1 VPPFA
6 FGAEW
11 AEWFYRPLVKLVI
24 ACPCALVISTPVTIM
39 ASLAASARQGV
50 AVKGGVFIE
59 QPAQVKALAFDKT
72 RTLTRGK
79 PVLVGVVPLDDH
91 TAEELLERAVA
102 LEARSGHPLARA
114 VNDYAA
120 ARGITVRP
128 ADDV

>member
-1 VPPFA
+1 MGGVA
-6 FGAEW
+6 
-11 AEWFYRPLVKLVI
+11 L
-24 ACPCALVISTPVTIM
+24 PCARVIGHRPSLRIGHFDAGHIV
-39 ASLAASARQGV
+39 ASLAAPARQGV
-50 AVKGGVFIE
+50 LVKGGVFIE